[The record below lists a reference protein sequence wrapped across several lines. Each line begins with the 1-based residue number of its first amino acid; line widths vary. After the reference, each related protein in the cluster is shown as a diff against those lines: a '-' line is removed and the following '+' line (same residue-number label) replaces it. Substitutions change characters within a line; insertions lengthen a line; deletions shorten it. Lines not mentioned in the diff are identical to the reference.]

1 MPIVYQVDRVRDGN
15 SYVARAVR
23 ALQNGRTIFIMLCSF
38 HKPEPW
44 QPSYQWK
51 MPDVPPPEQCESEQE
66 MYRRLIRKNSNSPGL
81 VQRYQELLDQRERS
95 PIAVSTAK
103 YHHIDEN
110 GVARFMYWMKALNVP
125 QQCEASFQKCILAYM
140 SDLRFIFTPVA
151 VAGLKTSLSG
161 ESGPQYL
168 GMNSS
173 IDHAIWFYD
182 HDFNCGDWL
191 LYEMECPRIGSGRAV
206 VHGRLFSR
214 HGKLLAVTSQEG
226 VVRAKIQGP
235 TESSLDKTSQAKL

>member
-1 MPIVYQVDRVRDGN
+1 
-15 SYVARAVR
+15 
-23 ALQNGRTIFIMLCSF
+23 
-38 HKPEPW
+38 
-44 QPSYQWK
+44 
-51 MPDVPPPEQCESEQE
+51 MPDVPPPEQCESDQE
-66 MYRRLIRKNSNSPGL
+66 MFRRFIQDKSSSPG
-81 VQRYQELLDQRERS
+81 VVRRFQELLVQGERS

-103 YHHIDEN
+103 FHHIDED
-110 GVARFMYWMKALNVP
+110 GVARFAYWMKARDIP
-125 QQCEASFQKCILAYM
+125 KYEASFQKCILAYM
-140 SDLRFIFTPVA
+140 SDLRLIYTPVF
-151 VAGLKTSLSG
+151 VAGLKNSISG

-182 HDFNCGDWL
+182 HDFDCGDWL

-226 VVRAKIQGP
+226 VLRAKIQGP
-235 TESSLDKTSQAKL
+235 TESTLEKPSAAKL